1 MQKYPNLPGVEQF
14 LIDGGQM
21 VSINT
26 SLPASLIFGWTSQ
39 DSFSDGTPIM
49 FNEPYPIPA
58 SSALETMFTTSSDL
72 LGAAYDFYVGSTG
85 TGGTPAAVPVLVRT
99 GFQVNKFDPTG
110 TLMDS
115 DDVKI
120 KTANIP
126 TCVVEELTTDS
137 GFQGKFNGTVRIIF
151 IDAPDAA
158 ASFDGGVIAVSFDEG
173 ASYEAGF
180 ESVDITGASYELTV
194 PSTGLKFTLAVA
206 AETPV
211 AVADGDYFEVTVTY
225 ANEPD
230 TADKRYK
237 ALSDAF
243 KALEGYDA
251 SYIVIAGVYADDT
264 LTANVLDYLEED
276 DPDYEAGSHTD
287 LSVPYQVARFAYD
300 NSSLSTQCIAFMG
313 VNEPTDYGF
322 LAMSTW
328 ADTLASSLPDMYKTA
343 DGLVTGEAM
352 TDTEGSLIDMGK
364 NLCVI
369 VGHGTVLGKS
379 GRRNLASYVGGF
391 MISQP
396 LGSGA
401 ARTVL
406 PKAQLTY
413 DINMNQANTIA
424 GGRMTPVFI
433 QRTTSGLQTYLVTG
447 RTAADAESSFTKVST
462 VRVINYVV
470 NRLRNIGER
479 YVGKPNSPIY
489 VEAMKTEMESSI
501 QAGAELGLYDSG
513 TLSVIPTSGN
523 TIGSLD
529 VYANIRAYTEIQNVR
544 IFARFEYIQ

>member
-39 DSFSDGTPIM
+39 DAFSDGTPIM

-58 SSALETMFTTSSDL
+58 SSALETMFTTASPLLSS
-72 LGAAYDFYVGSTG
+72 AYDFYVGSTG

-99 GFQVNKFDPTG
+99 GFQVNTFDPTG

-115 DDVKI
+115 DGEEI
-120 KTANIP
+120 KTEKIP
-126 TCVVEELTTDS
+126 TCVVAELTTGS
-137 GFQGKFNGTVRIIF
+137 GFQGRFNGTVRIIF
-151 IDAPDAA
+151 LSAPTA
-158 ASFDGGVIAVSFDEG
+158 ASALDGGVIAVSFDEG
-173 ASYEAGF
+173 GSYEPGF
-180 ESVDITGASYELTV
+180 ENVAVSGASYVLTV
-194 PSTGLKFTLAVA
+194 PSTGLKFTIAVA
-206 AETPV
+206 AETPA
-211 AVADGDYFEVTVTY
+211 AVADGDYFEVTVKY
-225 ANEPD
+225 ADEPNS
-230 TADKRYK
+230 ADKRYK
-237 ALSDAF
+237 ALSDSF
-243 KALEGYDA
+243 RSLEGYDA
-251 SYIVIAGVYADDT
+251 SYMVVAGVYADDS
-264 LTANVLDYLEED
+264 LTATVITYLSD
-276 DPDYEAGSHTD
+276 DDIDADAESHTD
-287 LSVPYQVARFAYD
+287 LSIPYQIARFAYE

-313 VNEPTDYGF
+313 VNEPTDYGYA
-322 LAMSTW
+322 AMSTW
-328 ADTLASSLPDMYKTA
+328 SETLATSLPDMYKTA
-343 DGLVTGEAM
+343 NGLVTGEAM
-352 TDTEGSLIDMGK
+352 TDTEGALIDMGK

-396 LGSGA
+396 LGTGA
-401 ARTVL
+401 ARTIL

-447 RTAADAESSFTKVST
+447 RTAADADSSFTKVST

-470 NRLRNIGER
+470 NRLRSIGER
-479 YVGKPNSPIY
+479 YVGKPNSPIF
-489 VEAMKTEMESSI
+489 VEAMKTEMESSV
-501 QAGAELGLYDSG
+501 QAGAESGLYDSG
-513 TLSVIPTSGN
+513 TLTVIPTSGN